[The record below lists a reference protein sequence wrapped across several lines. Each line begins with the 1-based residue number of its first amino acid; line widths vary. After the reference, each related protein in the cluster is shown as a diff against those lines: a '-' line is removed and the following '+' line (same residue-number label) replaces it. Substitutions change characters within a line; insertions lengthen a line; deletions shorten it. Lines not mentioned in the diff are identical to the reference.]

1 MEDSMPLGF
10 YPFWFWNDDL
20 STDEIRW
27 QVKEMAAQGVRGF
40 FIHSRQGLG
49 RPYLSE
55 SFFQMVDVAV
65 EAAEEHG
72 LLVHLYDEYP
82 YPSGV
87 AGGEV
92 ILGCPQYYATQ
103 LVQKSYD
110 LAGGQARLSLPR
122 GKVLSCMAYPLEGET
137 VTWERGVDL
146 RTSVGTILERE
157 SYVEMGLTSYNRKR
171 YFASQPTPVL
181 EATLP
186 AEPHRLF
193 VSVQAEVNHF
203 KYWDRYVDVLNPEA
217 VDRFIGLTHERYRR
231 RYSKQFGERIVSI
244 FVDETAPWWSDRIPA
259 DFQAEYGYD
268 LLEMLP
274 ALQDDTHPGHVRVA
288 YDLHRLTYRLFCQ
301 SFEEQVS
308 GWCRENGLA
317 YSGEKAS
324 LRLAQLRYMDIP
336 GCEPGHTKVGAKPDW
351 LQARVRANA
360 RATASAAYF
369 YGKAGALC
377 ECYHSLGWSATLQD
391 AKSIADG
398 LLLAGIKYLV
408 PHGFFY
414 STHALKKHDAPPTF
428 FFQMPFWPLFGELSG
443 YVARIGELFEGT
455 HIDARL
461 LVVDPGSG
469 LPTHA
474 DLSTYEVLLWLLVE
488 RHLDFHIVDT
498 DILESGQI
506 EDGCVRVIDVVA
518 KIVVVPPM
526 RVIEEPLRRWLE
538 AFEAAGGR
546 VVYCGRDIE
555 PESLA
560 AGLLETVQPSLGV
573 RADGRE
579 AAQIAC
585 VKRVSKNRTLWFL
598 VNLSGES
605 LTVELESGG
614 ELREVPLGD
623 ACPATLER
631 VGGHYQR
638 HVWPFE
644 SLVLEAVDIP
654 DVLEPVPQITVQVGG
669 PAQLHLKNAN
679 LLRMGKW
686 RMALQDKMGDW
697 GQSALVPAQPIA
709 NQLEQGELPFVPAY
723 RKYFGHEPELVLP
736 ELHARY
742 KATFGCDYT
751 GAVQLVMEPGSI
763 VGDWRIAVNESDP
776 LGPADFRPT
785 TAHVRGS
792 LGVDITGRLVQGEN
806 TICVEVT
813 TDRSDGGLLNPLYLA
828 GDFGVTLDLLCIV
841 ARRDEGLFERYEEN
855 LLPCYAGVVEYTT
868 AFVLDRLPDT
878 DRVRVMFA
886 YKGSFHEASEVSVNG
901 GPYRPVVWQPRCIE
915 LERERLRVGQ
925 NTLKTRVYTTLIRS
939 FEGQRFDYELH
950 RYEDVVSANISRD
963 GKIYR
968 KSPRY
973 FTPGA

>member
-10 YPFWFWNDDL
+10 YPFWFWNGDL
-20 STDEIRW
+20 SADEIRW
-27 QVKEMAAQGVRGF
+27 QVGEMAAQGVCGF
-40 FIHSRQGLG
+40 FIHSRQGLE

-55 SFFQMVDVAV
+55 SFFQMVDAAV

-110 LAGGQARLSLPR
+110 LAKGQVWLSLPR
-122 GKVLSCMAYPLEGET
+122 GKVLSCVAYPLEEEAVDWGH
-137 VTWERGVDL
+137 GIDL
-146 RTSVGTILERE
+146 RASVGIVLECE

-186 AEPHRLF
+186 AGPHRLF
-193 VSVQAEVNHF
+193 VSVQVEVNHF
-203 KYWDRYVDVLNPEA
+203 KYWDHYVDVLNPEA
-217 VDRFIGLTHERYRR
+217 VKRFIDLTHERYRQ
-231 RYSKQFGERIVSI
+231 RYGEQFSERIVSI

-259 DFQAEYGYD
+259 AFQAEYGYD
-268 LLEMLP
+268 LLEVLP
-274 ALQDDTHPGHVRVA
+274 ALQDDAHPDHLRVA
-288 YDLHRLTYRLFCQ
+288 YDLYRLTYRLFCQ

-324 LRLAQLRYMDIP
+324 LRLAQLKYMDIP

-351 LQARVRANA
+351 LQARVRTNA

-369 YGKAGALC
+369 FGKPGALC

-443 YVARIGELFEGT
+443 YVARIGKLFEGT
-455 HIDARL
+455 HSDAQL

-469 LPTHA
+469 LPAHE
-474 DLSTYEVLLWLLVE
+474 DLAAYETLLWLLVE

-498 DILESGQI
+498 EILEGGQI
-506 EDGCVRVIDVVA
+506 TGDCVRVADVVA
-518 KIVVVPPM
+518 RVVVVPPM
-526 RVIEEPLRRWLE
+526 RVIEEPLRKWLE
-538 AFEAAGGR
+538 TLEAAGGR

-560 AGLLETVQPSLGV
+560 AELLETVRPGLSV

-585 VKRVSKNRTLWFL
+585 VKRVSEDRALWFL

-605 LTVELESGG
+605 LEVELESGG
-614 ELREVPLGD
+614 ELREIPLGD
-623 ACPATLER
+623 ACPASLER
-631 VGGHYQR
+631 VGGHYR
-638 HVWPFE
+638 RRVWPFE
-644 SLVLEAVDIP
+644 SLVLEAVEIP
-654 DVLEPVPQITVQVGG
+654 NALEPVPQITVRVGG
-669 PAQLHLKNAN
+669 PARLHLENAN
-679 LLRMGKW
+679 LLRMGEW
-686 RMALQDKMGDW
+686 RMALQDKEGVW
-697 GQSALVPAQPIA
+697 GQSAVVPAQPLV
-709 NQLEQGELPFVPAY
+709 NQLEQGGLPFVPAY
-723 RKYFGHEPELVLP
+723 RKYFGHEPELTLP
-736 ELHARY
+736 DLHARY
-742 KATFGCDYT
+742 EVTFGCDYA

-763 VGDWRIAVNESDP
+763 VGDWRIAVNESGP
-776 LGPADFRPT
+776 LGLADFRLT
-785 TAHVRGS
+785 AAHAVAHVRGS
-792 LGVDITGRLVQGEN
+792 LGADITDRLVQGEN

-813 TDRSDGGLLNPLYLA
+813 TERSDGGLLNPLYLA
-828 GDFGVTLDLLCIV
+828 GDFGVTLDPLRIV
-841 ARRDEGLFERYEEN
+841 AREDEGLFERYEEN
-855 LLPCYAGVVEYTT
+855 LLPYYAGVIEYTT
-868 AFVLDRLPDT
+868 AFVLDRLPDA

-886 YKGSFHEASEVSVNG
+886 YKDPFHEASEVSVNG
-901 GPYRPVVWQPRCIE
+901 GPYLPVVWQPRCIE

-939 FEGQRFDYELH
+939 FEGQWFDYELH
-950 RYEDVVSANISRD
+950 RYEDIVSVNISR
-963 GKIYR
+963 G
-968 KSPRY
+968 
-973 FTPGA
+973 GHG